1 MGQRN
6 THVSAGAWLA
16 SLGSATLAVAVAGA
30 AAADPAVWR
39 MTGPNGAEV
48 TLLGS
53 MHVLRQSDYPLPASV
68 DSLIDRSQRI
78 VMELDLD
85 DVDAAAQQ
93 RVILATATL
102 PPGTVLEN
110 VVDERVYAQVAQSAA
125 ALGLGLKLLERFEP
139 WFLAV
144 TLLDLGLRKWGF
156 QPERGIEQYV
166 LGRAQQTDKEIVGL
180 ETLEFQIGIFDSLS
194 RQSQQAM
201 LEQTL
206 AELDE
211 AETAL
216 RTMVEAWRDGELESL
231 SAELLDDF
239 DEFPGLY
246 ETLVLRRNRSWVPA
260 LERMLADGQRHLV
273 VVGALHLV
281 GDDSVI
287 ELLQARGHAVERL
300 Y

>member
-1 MGQRN
+1 VGHWGP
-6 THVSAGAWLA
+6 HVIGKAWLA
-16 SLGSATLAVAVAGA
+16 SAVLLLPAI
-30 AAADPAVWR
+30 AAADPAAWR

-53 MHVLRQSDYPLPASV
+53 MHVLRPSDYPLPPAV
-68 DSLIDRSQRI
+68 DGLIERSELI
-78 VMELDLD
+78 VMEIDLD
-85 DVDAAAQQ
+85 DVDTAAQQ
-93 RVILATATL
+93 RIILQTAML
-102 PPGTVLEN
+102 PQGTVLKN
-110 VVDERVYAQVAQSAA
+110 VVDERVYRLVEQTCA
-125 ALGLGLKLLERFEP
+125 ALGLDVKLLERFEP

-144 TLLDLGLRKWGF
+144 TLLDQGLRKLGF

-166 LGRAQQTDKEIVGL
+166 LGRAQGASKEIVGL

-206 AELDE
+206 AEIDE

-216 RTMVEAWRDGELESL
+216 AEMVDAWRAGELEDL

-239 DEFPGLY
+239 DEFPGLH
-246 ETLVLRRNRSWVPA
+246 EALVAKRNRSWVPL
-260 LERMLADGQRHLV
+260 LEGMLEDGRRHLV

-281 GDDSVI
+281 GPDSVI
-287 ELLQARGHAVERL
+287 DLLRAKGHDVLRL
-300 Y
+300 H